1 MAEASARAV
10 ATASVATG
18 VGIRPTAV
26 EIDLAALA
34 DNAAAIAALTGT
46 RVCAVVKADAYG
58 HGAPAVA
65 RSLEAARAVACFAVS
80 LVEEGVQL
88 RDAGVH
94 APILVMG
101 PAQAGGGAEMAA
113 RELTPVVSSAGD
125 LDELA
130 AVARRRQARLPV
142 HVKVDTGMSR
152 LGVAVDEAAA
162 VATRAAALGL
172 DVVGVMTHLANA
184 DVEDPAD
191 PDATTWSQ
199 LDRFDAAIAA
209 VRATGAP
216 VALCHAANSSGAM
229 LFPRARR
236 DLVRVGLAMYGNGRW
251 ATDAALPH
259 PRRPAL
265 RFVTHVA
272 QLRHVLAGARIGYGG
287 LHTAARDSLVAVLP
301 VGYADGLPRRVTG
314 KGEVLVAGR
323 RCPLLGAVSMDIAIA
338 DVTDL
343 AGVTVGDEVV
353 LLGPGAGRYG
363 ADHIR
368 TAELAGWA
376 GLSEYEVT
384 CGISKRVPRLA
395 A

>member
-1 MAEASARAV
+1 MSPSI
-10 ATASVATG
+10 TTG
-18 VGIRPTAV
+18 AGIRPTAV

-34 DNAAAIAALTGT
+34 HNAERIAELTGT
-46 RVCAVVKADAYG
+46 AVCAVVKADAYG

-65 RSLEAARAVACFAVS
+65 RSLEAAGAVAGFAVS

-88 RDAGVH
+88 RDAGVRG
-94 APILVMG
+94 PVLVMG
-101 PAQAGGGAEMAA
+101 PAQAGGGAEMVA
-113 RELTPVVSSAGD
+113 RALTPVVSAPGD

-130 AVARRRQARLPV
+130 AVARRRQAKV
-142 HVKVDTGMSR
+142 AIHVKVDTGMSR
-152 LGVAVDEAAA
+152 LGVAPGEVVA
-162 VATRAAALGL
+162 VVTRAAALGL

-184 DVEDPAD
+184 DVEDPAQ
-191 PDATTWSQ
+191 PDATTWAQ
-199 LDRFDAAIAA
+199 LDAFDAAIAA

-216 VALCHAANSSGAM
+216 VTTCHAANSSGAM
-229 LFPRARR
+229 MFPRARR
-236 DLVRVGLAMYGNGRW
+236 DLVRVGLALYGNGHW
-251 ATDAALPH
+251 ATDAALGT

-272 QLRHVLAGARIGYGG
+272 QLRRVPAGARVGYGG
-287 LHTAARDSLVAVLP
+287 LGVMARDSLVAVLP

-323 RCPLLGAVSMDIAIA
+323 RCPLVGAVSMDIAIA

-343 AGVTVGDEVV
+343 GGVAIGDEVV
-353 LLGPGAGRYG
+353 LLGPGSGRFG
-363 ADHIR
+363 ADHVT

-384 CGISKRVPRLA
+384 CGISKRVPRLPA
-395 A
+395 

>member
-1 MAEASARAV
+1 
-10 ATASVATG
+10 
-18 VGIRPTAV
+18 
-26 EIDLAALA
+26 
-34 DNAAAIAALTGT
+34 
-46 RVCAVVKADAYG
+46 
-58 HGAPAVA
+58 
-65 RSLEAARAVACFAVS
+65 
-80 LVEEGVQL
+80 
-88 RDAGVH
+88 
-94 APILVMG
+94 
-101 PAQAGGGAEMAA
+101 
-113 RELTPVVSSAGD
+113 
-125 LDELA
+125 
-130 AVARRRQARLPV
+130 
-142 HVKVDTGMSR
+142 
-152 LGVAVDEAAA
+152 
-162 VATRAAALGL
+162 
-172 DVVGVMTHLANA
+172 
-184 DVEDPAD
+184 
-191 PDATTWSQ
+191 
-199 LDRFDAAIAA
+199 

-272 QLRHVLAGARIGYGG
+272 QLRHVPAGARIGYGG

-376 GLSEYEVT
+376 DLGRLK
-384 CGISKRVPRLA
+384 KRPTVGVLRARLA